1 MAKTIRPLRCPT
13 CGSPDKTTL
22 GPDLFRCTACQ
33 TEYYLDTDDVT
44 VTVRHQLPPPPVP
57 APAPRPAP
65 ALAVAFFL
73 LLAIGAVLWLVLL
86 LRPGAAT
93 TSAIPVMQPIF
104 YLTHYLYADARQQ
117 PVYVTLRTEAPRWG
131 SDLVTL
137 YADFFDPRTG
147 QRRHEQVLEPLAHR
161 LDDHTYEWHTFA
173 NGQVYLLGNQHLY
186 RIDHRADQL
195 PDVTNTLLANYAPAS
210 SGTAQ
215 VDFEPAH
222 EALRFLTNDGHTFY
236 YLPVTGQV
244 FAEGDAL
251 YQAAEANQSRRY
263 FSLER
268 PAGPGLAD
276 APYQLLRY
284 PATGGPPLDL
294 TNGRRF
300 FEPRILYQA
309 ADALLIAAAPT
320 ARPDGPHLVQRLDA
334 ATGRVLWSRP
344 ASPYYFQEAVRTP
357 NGFALGYRSGPAQ
370 DYVHGVLLL
379 AADGQELRDFQRKRL
394 E

>member
-13 CGSPDKTTL
+13 CGSPNKTTL

-44 VTVRHQLPPPPVP
+44 VTVRHQLPPPAP
-57 APAPRPAP
+57 APAPRPAR
-65 ALAVAFFL
+65 ALAA
-73 LLAIGAVLWLVLL
+73 GALLVLL
-86 LRPGAAT
+86 ATGAALWLGLRGPGAGP

-104 YLTHYLYADARQQ
+104 YLAEYLYADARQQ

-131 SDLVTL
+131 SDSLTI

-147 QRRHEQVLEPLAHR
+147 QRRHEQVLEPLGHR

-173 NGQVYLLGNQHLY
+173 NGQVYLLGHQRLY
-186 RIDHRADQL
+186 RLDRRADQL
-195 PDVTNTLLANYAPAS
+195 LDVTNTLLANYAPAS

-215 VDFEPAH
+215 VDFDISH
-222 EALRFLTNDGHTFY
+222 DALRLLTNDGHTCY
-236 YLPVTGQV
+236 YLPATGQV
-244 FAEGDAL
+244 FADGDAF
-251 YQAAEANQSRRY
+251 YEAARAAQPRRY

-268 PAGPGLAD
+268 PSGPGLGD

-284 PATGGPPLDL
+284 PAAGAPPLDL

-300 FEPRILYQA
+300 FEPRMLYQA

-344 ASPYYFQEAVRTP
+344 ASPYDFQEAVRTP
-357 NGFALGYRSGPAQ
+357 DGFALRYRSGPAL
-370 DYVHGVLLL
+370 DYVHGVVLL
-379 AADGQELRDFQRKRL
+379 AADGRELRDFQRKRL